1 MANNHWQIK
10 DLVTLSNPFS
20 VVIPTYKE
28 RDNIRLLVE
37 SLGRALTGREYEVVL
52 VDDDSRDGTEE
63 LVAELAAHYP
73 VRVVVRRGKKGLAT
87 AVLDG
92 FGFAKNN
99 TILVMDADLQHPPE
113 VVPGV
118 IAAIDAGADVAVAS
132 RYVPGGG
139 NEGWSKLRQIISNG
153 AIFLAH
159 LVLPL
164 SRKVKDPMSGF
175 FAFKREVIQDVKL
188 APVGYKILLEIIVAA
203 RPQNVAEVPFKF
215 RIREKGESKL
225 NIKQEVD
232 YLKHLWSL
240 MRRSGEVL
248 RFIKF
253 ALVGGSGVFVNEGTR
268 FVLTR
273 FAGFTYPRD
282 AIAVPIGIE
291 AAIISNFL
299 LNYFFTF
306 ADCRG
311 KSATSFLGRFVKFNL
326 ISLLGAGVQYGI
338 YLGLTRW
345 AGWGE
350 PYDIFANL
358 IGIAVAML
366 WNFFAN
372 NWLTWKR

>member
-1 MANNHWQIK
+1 
-10 DLVTLSNPFS
+10 V
-20 VVIPTYKE
+20 E
-28 RDNIRLLVE
+28 R
-37 SLGRALTGREYEVVL
+37 LGRAINQPDYEIVL

-73 VRVVVRRGKKGLAT
+73 VRIVVRRGKKGLAT

-92 FGFAKNN
+92 FGMAGND

-113 VVPGV
+113 VVPQV

-132 RYVPGGG
+132 RYVTGGG

-159 LVLPL
+159 LLLPL

-175 FAFKREVIQDVKL
+175 FAFRREIIRDVKL
-188 APVGYKILLEIIVAA
+188 APIGYKILLELIVAA
-203 RPQNVAEVPFKF
+203 RPQSVVEVPFLF
-215 RIREKGESKL
+215 HIREKGESKL
-225 NIKQEVD
+225 SVKQERD

-240 MRRSGEVL
+240 MRRSGEIV

-253 ALVGGSGVFVNEGTR
+253 ILVGGSGVIVNEGTR
-268 FVLTR
+268 FLLTR
-273 FAGFTYPRD
+273 FAGLAYPRD
-282 AIAVPIGIE
+282 VIAVPIGIE
-291 AAIISNFL
+291 VSVITNFL
-299 LNYFFTF
+299 LNYYFTF

-311 KSATSFLGRFVKFNL
+311 KGAKSFFGKLVKFNL
-326 ISLLGAGVQYGI
+326 ISLLGASVQYGI
-338 YLGLTRW
+338 YLGLTRV
-345 AGWGE
+345 AGWE
-350 PYDIFANL
+350 APYDILANL